1 MQEKFDF
8 LRKNGTIFA
17 HVRKKQ
23 YFCRRKRNHM
33 NRILWIDDEI
43 DLLQPYI
50 IYLTSKGY
58 EVTTASNGEDALDLL
73 SAQDIVFLDEN
84 MPGMTG
90 LETLQEIKRL
100 HPEVPVVMITKS
112 EEEHI
117 MEQAIGEQIADYL
130 IKPVNPSQ
138 ILLCLKKHIHQQA
151 IVTEHVQQNYRQEW
165 SDISYMIDTATTFE
179 EWAAIVRTLSKW
191 DLELEDSPMRSLI
204 DDQRTQANAAFAK
217 WIAKNY
223 ESWFEARKSSIAQSS
238 IAQSSIPLM
247 SPDVMKHS
255 IFPLLDKGE
264 KVLLCVIDNFRY
276 DQWKTIQPLLS
287 EFYTVQNEEQYMS
300 ILPTATQYAR
310 NAIFSGLLPLQIQ
323 EMYPQYWVE
332 EGDEESKN
340 QYEKELVQTL
350 LDRYRRRESFNY
362 WKVNESDFCE
372 RVIAQLKGA
381 QAPLN
386 IVVLNFID
394 MLSHSRT
401 ESKMMRELANDES
414 AYRSLTLSWF
424 RHSPTYEL
432 LRRAA
437 ELGFT
442 LVLTTDHGTTRV
454 KNAVQ
459 IIADKNTNTNIR
471 YKVGKALNCSSK
483 NVMSIEQPKRVG
495 LPCPNVSSS
504 YAFCTGSDF
513 FAYPNQFNYYAQYYR
528 NTFQHGGISLEE
540 MIIPLVTLMPKK

>member
-1 MQEKFDF
+1 MS
-8 LRKNGTIFA
+8 
-17 HVRKKQ
+17 
-23 YFCRRKRNHM
+23 
-33 NRILWIDDEI
+33 RILWVDDEI

-50 IYLTSKGY
+50 IYLKGKNY
-58 EVTTASNGEDALDLL
+58 DVVTASNGEDAIDLVEKG
-73 SAQDIVFLDEN
+73 QFDIIFLDEN
-84 MPGMTG
+84 MPGMSG
-90 LETLQEIKRL
+90 LETLQEVKRIR
-100 HPEVPVVMITKS
+100 PEVPVVMITKS

-117 MEQAIGEQIADYL
+117 MEQAIGEKIADYL

-138 ILLCLKKHIHQQA
+138 ILLCLKKHIHQQE
-151 IVTEHVQQNYRQEW
+151 IVTEQVQQSYRQEW
-165 SDISYMIDTATTFE
+165 SDITYLIDTASTIE
-179 EWAAIVRTLSKW
+179 EWQAIERLLSKW
-191 DLELEDSPMRSLI
+191 DLELAGIEPEQAGHSGMHSLI
-204 DDQRTQANAAFAK
+204 EDQRTQANAAFAK

-223 ESWFEARKSSIAQSS
+223 ETWFTPSVSRPILSQ
-238 IAQSSIPLM
+238 
-247 SPDVMKHS
+247 DVMKHAV
-255 IFPLLDKGE
+255 FPLLDRGE

-276 DQWKTIQPLLS
+276 DQWKTIQPLIS
-287 EFYTVQNEEQYMS
+287 EFYSIRTEEQYTS

-372 RVIAQLKGA
+372 RVIQQLKSV
-381 QAPLN
+381 QTPLN

-401 ESKMMRELANDES
+401 ESKIMRELANDEA

-424 RHSPTYEL
+424 RHSPIYEL

-437 ELGFT
+437 ERGFT

-459 IIADKNTNTNIR
+459 IVADKNTNTNIR
-471 YKVGKALNCSSK
+471 YKVGKALNCASK
-483 NVMSIEQPKRVG
+483 NVMPIEQPKRVG

-504 YAFCTGSDF
+504 YMFCAGSDF
-513 FAYPNQFNYYAQYYR
+513 FAYPNQFNYYAQYFR

-540 MIIPLVTLMPKK
+540 MIIPLVTLVPKAR

>member
-1 MQEKFDF
+1 
-8 LRKNGTIFA
+8 
-17 HVRKKQ
+17 
-23 YFCRRKRNHM
+23 M
-33 NRILWIDDEI
+33 NRILWVDDEI

-50 IYLTSKGY
+50 IYLKEKNY
-58 EVTTASNGEDALDLL
+58 EVVTASNGEDALNGLG
-73 SAQDIVFLDEN
+73 SEAPDIVFLDEN
-84 MPGMTG
+84 MPGMSG

-100 HPEVPVVMITKS
+100 RPEVPVVMITKS

-117 MEQAIGEQIADYL
+117 MEQAIGEKIADYL

-151 IVTEHVQQNYRQEW
+151 IVTEQVQQNYRQEW
-165 SDISYMIDTATTFE
+165 SDISYMIDTASTIE
-179 EWAAIVRTLSKW
+179 EWQAIERSLSKW
-191 DLELEDSPMRSLI
+191 DLELADVEEQAGHSGMRSLI
-204 DDQRTQANAAFAK
+204 ADQRTQANAAFSK

-223 ESWFEARKSSIAQSS
+223 ESWFEENAQRP
-238 IAQSSIPLM
+238 IM
-247 SPDVMKHS
+247 SQDVMKHS
-255 IFPLLDKGE
+255 VFPLLDKGE

-276 DQWKTIQPLLS
+276 DQWKCIQPLIS
-287 EFYTVQNEEQYMS
+287 EFFTIRTEEQYTS

-310 NAIFSGLLPLQIQ
+310 NAIFSGLMPLQIQ
-323 EMYPQYWVE
+323 EMFPDYWVE
-332 EGDEESKN
+332 
-340 QYEKELVQTL
+340 
-350 LDRYRRRESFNY
+350 
-362 WKVNESDFCE
+362 ESDFCE
-372 RVIAQLKGA
+372 RVIHQLKGA

-401 ESKMMRELANDES
+401 ESKMMRELANDEA
-414 AYRSLTLSWF
+414 AYRSLTISWF
-424 RHSPTYEL
+424 KHSPTYEL
-432 LRRAA
+432 LRRAS

-442 LVLTTDHGTTRV
+442 VVLTTDHGTTRV

-483 NVMSIEQPKRVG
+483 NVFTIEHPKKVG

-540 MIIPLVTLMPKK
+540 MIIPLVTLSPKK

>member
-1 MQEKFDF
+1 MSK
-8 LRKNGTIFA
+8 
-17 HVRKKQ
+17 
-23 YFCRRKRNHM
+23 
-33 NRILWIDDEI
+33 ILWIDDEI

-50 IYLTSKGY
+50 IYLKGKNY
-58 EVTTASNGEDALDLL
+58 EVATASNGEDAIDTLTE
-73 SAQDIVFLDEN
+73 AVPDIVFLDEN
-84 MPGMTG
+84 MPGMSG

-117 MEQAIGEQIADYL
+117 MEQAIGEKIADYL

-138 ILLCLKKHIHQQA
+138 ILLCLKKHVHSRD
-151 IVTEHVQQNYRQEW
+151 IVTEQVQQNYRQEW
-165 SDISYMIDTATTFE
+165 SDISYMIDTATTIE
-179 EWAAIVRTLSKW
+179 EWQAIERTLSKW
-191 DLELEDSPMRSLI
+191 DIELENSSMRSLI
-204 DDQRTQANAAFAK
+204 EDQRTQANAAFGK

-223 ESWFEARKSSIAQSS
+223 ESWFAGER
-238 IAQSSIPLM
+238 PLM
-247 SPDVMKHS
+247 SPDVMKHAV
-255 IFPLLDKGE
+255 FPLLDKGE

-276 DQWKTIQPLLS
+276 DQWKTIQPLIS
-287 EFYTVQNEEQYMS
+287 EFYSVAHEEQYTS

-310 NAIFSGLLPLQIQ
+310 NAIFAGLMPLQIQ
-323 EMYPQYWVE
+323 QMFPHLWVE

-340 QYEKELVQTL
+340 QHEKELVQTL
-350 LDRYRRRESFNY
+350 LDRYRRKESFHY
-362 WKVNESDFCE
+362 WKINESDFCE
-372 RVIAQLKGA
+372 RVIAQLKGV
-381 QAPLN
+381 QTPLN

-401 ESKMMRELANDES
+401 ESKMMRELANDEA

-424 RHSPTYEL
+424 KHSPTYEL

-437 ELGFT
+437 ELGYT

-459 IIADKNTNTNIR
+459 IVADKNTNTNIR
-471 YKVGKALNCSSK
+471 YKVGKALNTTSK
-483 NVMSIEQPKRVG
+483 NVFTIDQPKQVG

-504 YAFCTGSDF
+504 YAFCTGADF

-540 MIIPLVTLMPKK
+540 MIIPLVTLTPKN

>member
-1 MQEKFDF
+1 
-8 LRKNGTIFA
+8 
-17 HVRKKQ
+17 
-23 YFCRRKRNHM
+23 M
-33 NRILWIDDEI
+33 NRILWVDDEI

-50 IYLTSKGY
+50 IYLKEKGY
-58 EVTTASNGEDALDLL
+58 EVVTASNGEDAIEAISRQTSDDSHQL
-73 SAQDIVFLDEN
+73 SAISIVFLDEN
-84 MPGMTG
+84 MPGMSG
-90 LETLQEIKRL
+90 LETLQEIKRI

-117 MEQAIGEQIADYL
+117 MEQAIGGKITDYL
-130 IKPVNPSQ
+130 TKPVNPSQ

-151 IVTEHVQQNYRQEW
+151 IVSEQVQQSYRQEW
-165 SDISYMIDTATTFE
+165 SDITYLIDTATTIE
-179 EWAAIVRTLSKW
+179 EWQAIERMLSKW
-191 DLELEDSPMRSLI
+191 ELSLQDSEFSNQMSTMHSLI
-204 DDQRTQANAAFAK
+204 EDQRTQANAAFGK
-217 WIAKNY
+217 WISKNY
-223 ESWFEARKSSIAQSS
+223 EGWFGEPSAISHQPSAVRSQPSERPI
-238 IAQSSIPLM
+238 M
-247 SPDVMKHS
+247 SQDVMKHAV
-255 IFPLLDKGE
+255 FPLLDKGE

-276 DQWKTIQPLLS
+276 DQWKTIQPLIS
-287 EFYTVQNEEQYMS
+287 EFYTIRTEEQYTS

-340 QYEKELVQTL
+340 LYEKELVQTL

-372 RVIAQLKGA
+372 RVIAQLKGVKT
-381 QAPLN
+381 PLN

-401 ESKMMRELANDES
+401 ESKIMKELANDES
-414 AYRSLTLSWF
+414 AYRSLTMSWF
-424 RHSPTYEL
+424 KHSPTHEL

-471 YKVGKALNCSSK
+471 YKVGKALNCGSK
-483 NVMSIEQPKRVG
+483 NVMAIEQPKRVG

-504 YAFCTGSDF
+504 YMFCTGSDF
-513 FAYPNQFNYYAQYYR
+513 FAYPNQFNYYAQYFR

-540 MIIPLVTLMPKK
+540 MIIPLVTLVPKR

>member
-1 MQEKFDF
+1 MSQ
-8 LRKNGTIFA
+8 
-17 HVRKKQ
+17 
-23 YFCRRKRNHM
+23 
-33 NRILWIDDEI
+33 ILWVDDEI

-50 IYLTSKGY
+50 IYLKGKGY
-58 EVTTASNGEDALDLL
+58 ELITATNGEDAIDVLDKTVP
-73 SAQDIVFLDEN
+73 DIVFLDEN

-117 MEQAIGEQIADYL
+117 MEQAIGEKIADYL

-138 ILLCLKKHIHQQA
+138 ILLCLKKHIHQQE
-151 IVTEHVQQNYRQEW
+151 IVTEQVQQNYRQEW
-165 SDISYMIDTATTFE
+165 SDISYMIDTATTIE
-179 EWAAIVRTLSKW
+179 EWQAIERTLSKW
-191 DLELEDSPMRSLI
+191 DIELENSPMRSLI
-204 DDQRTQANAAFAK
+204 DDQHTQANVAFAK

-223 ESWFEARKSSIAQSS
+223 EGWFAGERPI
-238 IAQSSIPLM
+238 M
-247 SPDVMKHS
+247 SQDVMKHS
-255 IFPLLDKGE
+255 VFPLLDKGE
-264 KVLLCVIDNFRY
+264 KVLFCVIDNFRY
-276 DQWKTIQPLLS
+276 DQWKTIQPLIS
-287 EFYTVQNEEQYMS
+287 EFYTVQHEQQYTS

-323 EMYPQYWVE
+323 QMYPQYWVE
-332 EGDEESKN
+332 EGDEETKN
-340 QYEKELVQTL
+340 QHEKELVQTL
-350 LDRYRRRESFNY
+350 LDRYRRRDAFNY

-372 RVIAQLKGA
+372 RVIAQLKSVH
-381 QAPLN
+381 APLN

-401 ESKMMRELANDES
+401 ESKMMRELANDEA

-483 NVMSIEQPKRVG
+483 NVFSIEQPKQVG

-540 MIIPLVTLMPKK
+540 MIIPLVTLSPKK

>member
-1 MQEKFDF
+1 MKQSF
-8 LRKNGTIFA
+8 LRSMDKN
-17 HVRKKQ
+17 Q
-23 YFCRRKRNHM
+23 
-33 NRILWIDDEI
+33 ILWVDDEI

-50 IYLTSKGY
+50 IYLKGKGY
-58 EVTTASNGEDALDLL
+58 ELLTASNGEDALDCLEQ
-73 SAQDIVFLDEN
+73 SRPDIVFLDEN

-90 LETLQEIKRL
+90 LETLQEIKRRY
-100 HPEVPVVMITKS
+100 PEVPVVMITKS

-117 MEQAIGEQIADYL
+117 MEQAIGEKIADYL

-138 ILLCLKKHIHQQA
+138 ILLCLKKHIHQQD
-151 IVTEHVQQNYRQEW
+151 IVTEQVQQNYRQEW
-165 SDISYMIDTATTFE
+165 SDISYMIDTATTIE
-179 EWAAIVRTLSKW
+179 EWQAIERTLSRW
-191 DLELEDSPMRSLI
+191 DIELENSPMRSLI
-204 DDQRTQANAAFAK
+204 EDQRSQANAAFSK

-223 ESWFEARKSSIAQSS
+223 EKWFSDGER
-238 IAQSSIPLM
+238 PVM
-247 SPDVMKHS
+247 SQDVMKHTV
-255 IFPLLDKGE
+255 FPLLDKGE
-264 KVLLCVIDNFRY
+264 KVLMCVIDNFRY
-276 DQWKTIQPLLS
+276 DQWKTIQPLLGD
-287 EFYTVQNEEQYMS
+287 FYAVQTEEQYTS

-310 NAIFSGLLPLQIQ
+310 NAIFSGLMPLQIQ
-323 EMYPQYWVE
+323 EMFPQYWVE

-350 LDRYRRRESFNY
+350 LDRYRRRESFSY

-372 RVIAQLKGA
+372 RVIAQLKGV
-381 QAPLN
+381 QTPLN

-401 ESKMMRELANDES
+401 ESKMMRELANDEA

-424 RHSPTYEL
+424 KHSPTYEL

-459 IIADKNTNTNIR
+459 IIADKNTNPNIR
-471 YKVGKALNCSSK
+471 YKVGKALNCNAKS
-483 NVMSIEQPKRVG
+483 VMAIEHPKQVG
-495 LPCPNVSSS
+495 LPCPNVSST
-504 YAFCTGSDF
+504 YAFCTGNEF

-528 NTFQHGGISLEE
+528 NTFQHGGVSLEE
-540 MIIPLVTLMPKK
+540 MIIPLVTLTPKSR

>member
-1 MQEKFDF
+1 MSQ
-8 LRKNGTIFA
+8 
-17 HVRKKQ
+17 
-23 YFCRRKRNHM
+23 
-33 NRILWIDDEI
+33 ILWVDDEI

-50 IYLTSKGY
+50 IYLKGKGY
-58 EVTTASNGEDALDLL
+58 DVITATNGEDAIEVISSQQ
-73 SAQDIVFLDEN
+73 SAVSIVFLDEN

-90 LETLQEIKRL
+90 LETLQEMKRL
-100 HPEVPVVMITKS
+100 RPEVPVVMITKS

-117 MEQAIGEQIADYL
+117 MEQAIGEKIADYL

-138 ILLCLKKHIHQQA
+138 ILLCLKKHVHQQA
-151 IVTEHVQQNYRQEW
+151 IVSEQVQQNYRQEW
-165 SDISYMIDTATTFE
+165 GDISYMIDTASTIE
-179 EWAAIVRTLSKW
+179 EWQAIERALSKW
-191 DLELEDSPMRSLI
+191 DLELAGLEQEQAGRAGMHSLVE
-204 DDQRTQANAAFAK
+204 DQRTQANAAFAK

-223 ESWFEARKSSIAQSS
+223 ENWFAGDR
-238 IAQSSIPLM
+238 PLM
-247 SPDVMKHS
+247 SHDVMKHAV
-255 IFPLLDKGE
+255 FPLLDKGE

-276 DQWKTIQPLLS
+276 DQWKTIQPLIS
-287 EFYTVQNEEQYMS
+287 EFYTVLHEQQYTS

-323 EMYPQYWVE
+323 QMYPQYWVE
-332 EGDEESKN
+332 EGDEETKN

-350 LDRYRRRESFNY
+350 LDRYRRRDTFNY

-372 RVIAQLKGA
+372 RVIAQLKGV

-401 ESKMMRELANDES
+401 ESKMMRELANDEA

-483 NVMSIEQPKRVG
+483 NVFSIEQPKQVG

-504 YAFCTGSDF
+504 YAFCAGSDF

-540 MIIPLVTLMPKK
+540 MIIPLVTLTPKK

>member
-1 MQEKFDF
+1 MTK
-8 LRKNGTIFA
+8 
-17 HVRKKQ
+17 
-23 YFCRRKRNHM
+23 
-33 NRILWIDDEI
+33 ILWVDDEI

-50 IYLTSKGY
+50 IYLGSKGY
-58 EVTTASNGEDALDLL
+58 EVVTATNGQDALDLL
-73 SAQDIVFLDEN
+73 RGIDIVFLDEN

-100 HPEVPVVMITKS
+100 RPEVPVVMITKS

-117 MEQAIGEQIADYL
+117 MEQAIGEKIADYL

-151 IVTEHVQQNYRQEW
+151 IVTEHTQDNYRQEW
-165 SDISYMIDTATTFE
+165 SDIAYLIDTAGTAE
-179 EWAAIVRTLSKW
+179 EWMAVERSLSRW
-191 DLELEDSPMRSLI
+191 DIELEHSSMRSLLE
-204 DDQRTQANAAFAK
+204 DQRTQANAAFAK
-217 WIAKNY
+217 WVAKNY
-223 ESWFEARKSSIAQSS
+223 EGWFASNASR
-238 IAQSSIPLM
+238 PLM
-247 SPDVMKHS
+247 SQDVMKHS
-255 IFPLLDKGE
+255 VFPLLDKGE

-276 DQWKTIQPLLS
+276 DQWKIIQPLLS
-287 EFYTVQNEEQYMS
+287 EFYSVREEEQYLS

-310 NAIFSGLLPLQIQ
+310 NAIFAGLMPLQIQ

-340 QYEKELVQTL
+340 LYEKELVQTL
-350 LDRYRRRESFNY
+350 LERYRRRESFSY

-372 RVIAQLKGA
+372 RVMHQLKSV
-381 QAPLN
+381 QTPLN
-386 IVVLNFID
+386 IVVFNFID

-401 ESKMMRELANDES
+401 ESKMMRELASDEP

-424 RHSPTYEL
+424 RHSPTYNL

-483 NVMSIEQPKRVG
+483 NVMAIEQPKQVG

-504 YAFCTGSDF
+504 YMFCTGSDF

-540 MIIPLVTLMPKK
+540 MVIPLVTLQPK

>member
-1 MQEKFDF
+1 
-8 LRKNGTIFA
+8 
-17 HVRKKQ
+17 
-23 YFCRRKRNHM
+23 M
-33 NRILWIDDEI
+33 NTILWVDDEI

-50 IYLTSKGY
+50 LYLTGKGY
-58 EVTTASNGEDALDLL
+58 HVCTASNGEDALDVIE
-73 SAQDIVFLDEN
+73 SDVPDIVFLDEN

-100 HPEVPVVMITKS
+100 HPEIPVVMITKS

-117 MEQAIGEQIADYL
+117 MEQAIGEKIADYL

-138 ILLCLKKHIHQQA
+138 ILMCLKKHIHQQE
-151 IVTEHVQQNYRQEW
+151 IISEQTQQNYRQEW
-165 SDISYMIDTATTFE
+165 GDISYMIDTATTIE
-179 EWAAIVRTLSKW
+179 EWQAIERTLSKW
-191 DLELEDSPMRSLI
+191 DIELEHSPMRSMI
-204 DDQRTQANAAFAK
+204 DDQRAQANAAFAK
-217 WIAKNY
+217 WIGRNY
-223 ESWFEARKSSIAQSS
+223 VSWFSGERLTANDER
-238 IAQSSIPLM
+238 PLM
-247 SPDVMKHS
+247 SPDVMKHAV
-255 IFPLLDKGE
+255 FPLLDKGE

-276 DQWKTIQPLLS
+276 DQWKIIQPLLS
-287 EFYTVQNEEQYMS
+287 DFYTAREEEQYLS

-310 NAIFSGLLPLQIQ
+310 NAIFSGLMPLQIQ
-323 EMYPQYWVE
+323 QMYPQYWVE

-340 QYEKELVQTL
+340 QYERELVQTL

-372 RVIAQLKGA
+372 RVFHQLKSVKT
-381 QAPLN
+381 PLN

-401 ESKMMRELANDES
+401 ESKMMRELANDEA

-471 YKVGKALNCSSK
+471 YKVGKALNFNSK
-483 NVMSIEQPKRVG
+483 NIISLDQPKHVG
-495 LPCPNVSSS
+495 LPCPNVSST
-504 YAFCTGSDF
+504 YAFCTGNDF

-528 NTFQHGGISLEE
+528 NTFQHGGVSLEE
-540 MIIPLVTLMPKK
+540 MIIPLVTLVPKRS

>member
-1 MQEKFDF
+1 MSQ
-8 LRKNGTIFA
+8 
-17 HVRKKQ
+17 
-23 YFCRRKRNHM
+23 
-33 NRILWIDDEI
+33 ILWVDDEI

-50 IYLTSKGY
+50 IYLKGKGY
-58 EVTTASNGEDALDLL
+58 ELITATNGEDAIDLL
-73 SAQDIVFLDEN
+73 DKTVPDIVFLDEN
-84 MPGMTG
+84 MPGITG

-117 MEQAIGEQIADYL
+117 MEQAIGEKIADYL

-138 ILLCLKKHIHQQA
+138 ILLCLKKHIHQQE
-151 IVTEHVQQNYRQEW
+151 IVTEQVQQNYRQEW
-165 SDISYMIDTATTFE
+165 SDISYMINTATTIE
-179 EWAAIVRTLSKW
+179 EWQAIERTLSKW
-191 DLELEDSPMRSLI
+191 DIELENSPMRSLI

-223 ESWFEARKSSIAQSS
+223 EGWFAGER
-238 IAQSSIPLM
+238 PVM
-247 SPDVMKHS
+247 SHDIMKHS
-255 IFPLLDKGE
+255 VFPLLDKGE

-276 DQWKTIQPLLS
+276 DQWKTIQPLIS
-287 EFYTVQNEEQYMS
+287 EFYTVQHEEQYTS

-323 EMYPQYWVE
+323 QMYPQYWVE
-332 EGDEESKN
+332 EGDEETKN

-350 LDRYRRRESFNY
+350 LDRYRRRDTFNY
-362 WKVNESDFCE
+362 WKINESDFCE
-372 RVIAQLKGA
+372 RVIAQLKGV
-381 QAPLN
+381 QTPLN

-401 ESKMMRELANDES
+401 ESKMMRELANDEA

-483 NVMSIEQPKRVG
+483 NVFSIE
-495 LPCPNVSSS
+495 
-504 YAFCTGSDF
+504 
-513 FAYPNQFNYYAQYYR
+513 
-528 NTFQHGGISLEE
+528 
-540 MIIPLVTLMPKK
+540 

>member
-1 MQEKFDF
+1 MP
-8 LRKNGTIFA
+8 
-17 HVRKKQ
+17 
-23 YFCRRKRNHM
+23 M
-33 NRILWIDDEI
+33 NRILWVDDEI

-50 IYLTSKGY
+50 IYLKGKNY
-58 EVTTASNGEDALDLL
+58 EVVTASNGEDALALVESQKSKVD
-73 SAQDIVFLDEN
+73 SRPFDIVFLGEN
-84 MPGMTG
+84 MPGMSG
-90 LETLQEIKRL
+90 LETLQEIKRI

-117 MEQAIGEQIADYL
+117 MEQAIGEKIADYL

-138 ILLCLKKHIHQQA
+138 ILLCLKKHIHQQS
-151 IVTEHVQQNYRQEW
+151 IVTEQVQQNYRQEW
-165 SDISYMIDTATTFE
+165 SDISYMIDTASTIE
-179 EWAAIVRTLSKW
+179 EWKAIERTLTKW
-191 DLELEDSPMRSLI
+191 DLELENSSMRSMI
-204 DDQRTQANAAFAK
+204 EDQRIQANAAFAK
-217 WIAKNY
+217 WVAKNY
-223 ESWFEARKSSIAQSS
+223 TSWFESTDRFPDRVLSTDRITRP
-238 IAQSSIPLM
+238 IM
-247 SPDVMKHS
+247 SQDIMKHTV
-255 IFPLLDKGE
+255 FPLLDKGE
-264 KVLLCVIDNFRY
+264 KVMLCVIDNFRY

-287 EFYTVQNEEQYMS
+287 EFYSVQHEEQYLS

-310 NAIFSGLLPLQIQ
+310 NAIFSGLMPLQIQ
-323 EMYPQYWVE
+323 EMFPQYWVE

-350 LDRYRRRESFNY
+350 LDRYRRRESFQY

-372 RVIAQLKGA
+372 RVTQQLKGV
-381 QAPLN
+381 QAPLS

-401 ESKMMRELANDES
+401 ESKMMRELANDEA

-471 YKVGKALNCSSK
+471 YKVGKALNCNSK
-483 NVMSIEQPKRVG
+483 NVLTLDQPKRVG

-504 YAFCTGSDF
+504 YAFCTGNDF

-528 NTFQHGGISLEE
+528 NTFQHGGVSLEE
-540 MIIPLVTLMPKK
+540 MIVPLVTLIPKK

>member
-1 MQEKFDF
+1 MSRIMSFE
-8 LRKNGTIFA
+8 RSEI
-17 HVRKKQ
+17 
-23 YFCRRKRNHM
+23 
-33 NRILWIDDEI
+33 RILWVDDEI

-50 IYLTSKGY
+50 IYLKGKNY
-58 EVTTASNGEDALDLL
+58 EVMTASNGDDALDALDENVP
-73 SAQDIVFLDEN
+73 DIVFLDEN

-117 MEQAIGEQIADYL
+117 MEQAIGEKIADYL

-138 ILLCLKKHIHQQA
+138 ILLCLKKHIHQQE
-151 IVTEHVQQNYRQEW
+151 IVAEQTQQNYRQEW
-165 SDISYMIDTATTFE
+165 SDISYMIDTATTIE
-179 EWAAIVRTLSKW
+179 EWQAIERTLSKW
-191 DLELEDSPMRSLI
+191 DIELENSPMRSLI
-204 DDQRTQANAAFAK
+204 EDQRTQANVAFAK

-223 ESWFEARKSSIAQSS
+223 ENWFVAERPI
-238 IAQSSIPLM
+238 M
-247 SPDVMKHS
+247 SQDVMKHS
-255 IFPLLDKGE
+255 VFPLLDKGE

-276 DQWKTIQPLLS
+276 DQWKTIQPLIS
-287 EFYTVQNEEQYMS
+287 EFYSIRTEEQYTS

-310 NAIFSGLLPLQIQ
+310 NAIFSGLMPLQIQ
-323 EMYPQYWVE
+323 EMYQQYWVE

-340 QYEKELVQTL
+340 LYEKELVQTL

-372 RVIAQLKGA
+372 RVIAQLKGVH
-381 QAPLN
+381 APLN

-401 ESKMMRELANDES
+401 ESKMMRELANDEA

-483 NVMSIEQPKRVG
+483 NVFTIEQPKKVG

-540 MIIPLVTLMPKK
+540 MIIPLVTLNPKN

>member
-1 MQEKFDF
+1 M
-8 LRKNGTIFA
+8 
-17 HVRKKQ
+17 
-23 YFCRRKRNHM
+23 
-33 NRILWIDDEI
+33 DDEI

-50 IYLTSKGY
+50 IYLKGKGY
-58 EVTTASNGEDALDLL
+58 NVETASNGEDALDALDTIVP
-73 SAQDIVFLDEN
+73 DIVFLDEN

-100 HPEVPVVMITKS
+100 HPDVPVVMITKS

-117 MEQAIGEQIADYL
+117 MEQAIGEKIADYL

-151 IVTEHVQQNYRQEW
+151 IVTEQVQQNYRQEW
-165 SDISYMIDTATTFE
+165 SDISYMIDTATTIE
-179 EWAAIVRTLSKW
+179 EWQAIERTLSRW
-191 DLELEDSPMRSLI
+191 DIELENSPMRSLI

-223 ESWFEARKSSIAQSS
+223 ETWFANGQKIAANS
-238 IAQSSIPLM
+238 PLM
-247 SPDVMKHS
+247 SQDIMKHAV
-255 IFPLLDKGE
+255 FPLLDKGE

-276 DQWKTIQPLLS
+276 DQWKAIQPLLS
-287 EFYTVQNEEQYMS
+287 EFYTIQTEEQYTS

-310 NAIFSGLLPLQIQ
+310 NAIFSGLMPLQIQ
-323 EMYPQYWVE
+323 QMFPQYWVE

-350 LDRYRRRESFNY
+350 LDRYRRRECFNY

-372 RVIAQLKGA
+372 RVIAQLKGVHT
-381 QAPLN
+381 PLN

-424 RHSPTYEL
+424 KHSPTYEL
-432 LRRAA
+432 MHRAA

-454 KNAVQ
+454 KNPVQ
-459 IIADKNTNTNIR
+459 IVADKNTNTNIR

-483 NVMSIEQPKRVG
+483 NVMMIEQPKRVG
-495 LPCPNVSSS
+495 LPSPNVSSS
-504 YAFCTGSDF
+504 YAFCTGNDF

-540 MIIPLVTLMPKK
+540 MIVPLITLIPKK

>member
-1 MQEKFDF
+1 MS
-8 LRKNGTIFA
+8 
-17 HVRKKQ
+17 
-23 YFCRRKRNHM
+23 
-33 NRILWIDDEI
+33 RILWVDDEI

-50 IYLTSKGY
+50 IYLKGKDY
-58 EVTTASNGEDALDLL
+58 DVTTASNGEDALDRLNE
-73 SAQDIVFLDEN
+73 AVPDIIFLDEN
-84 MPGMTG
+84 MPGLTG

-117 MEQAIGEQIADYL
+117 MEQAIGEKIADYL

-138 ILLCLKKHIHQQA
+138 ILLCLKKHIHQHA
-151 IVTEHVQQNYRQEW
+151 IMTEQVQQNYRQEW
-165 SDISYMIDTATTFE
+165 SDISYMIDTATTIE
-179 EWAAIVRTLSKW
+179 EWQAIERTLSKW
-191 DLELEDSPMRSLI
+191 DIELENSSMRSLI
-204 DDQRTQANAAFAK
+204 DDQRTQANAAFCK

-223 ESWFEARKSSIAQSS
+223 ESWFRVQSENIQRTEEA
-238 IAQSSIPLM
+238 PLM
-247 SPDVMKHS
+247 SHDIMKHAV
-255 IFPLLDKGE
+255 FPLLDKGE

-276 DQWKTIQPLLS
+276 DQWKTIQPLVS
-287 EFYTVQNEEQYMS
+287 EFYSVRTEEQYTS

-381 QAPLN
+381 HAPLN

-401 ESKMMRELANDES
+401 ESKMMRELAYDEA

-424 RHSPTYEL
+424 RHSPTYSL

-454 KNAVQ
+454 KSAVQ

-471 YKVGKALNCSSK
+471 YKVGKALNCNSK
-483 NVMSIEQPKRVG
+483 NVFTIEQPKRVG
-495 LPCPNVSSS
+495 LPCPNVSST

-540 MIIPLVTLMPKK
+540 MVIPLVTLVPKK

>member
-1 MQEKFDF
+1 MSQ
-8 LRKNGTIFA
+8 
-17 HVRKKQ
+17 
-23 YFCRRKRNHM
+23 
-33 NRILWIDDEI
+33 ILWVDDEI

-50 IYLTSKGY
+50 IYLKGKGY
-58 EVTTASNGEDALDLL
+58 EVATASNGEDALDALDA
-73 SAQDIVFLDEN
+73 SVPDIVFLDEN

-117 MEQAIGEQIADYL
+117 MEQAIGEKIADYL

-151 IVTEHVQQNYRQEW
+151 IVAEQTQQNYRQEW
-165 SDISYMIDTATTFE
+165 SDISYMIDTATTIE
-179 EWAAIVRTLSKW
+179 EWQAIERTLSKW
-191 DLELEDSPMRSLI
+191 DLELENAPMRSLI
-204 DDQRTQANAAFAK
+204 EDQRTQANAAFAK

-223 ESWFEARKSSIAQSS
+223 EGWFENDKSPISNVKSRPI
-238 IAQSSIPLM
+238 M
-247 SPDVMKHS
+247 SHDLMKHAV
-255 IFPLLDKGE
+255 FPLLDKGE
-264 KVLLCVIDNFRY
+264 RVLLCVIDNFRY
-276 DQWKTIQPLLS
+276 DQWKTIQPLIS
-287 EFYTVQNEEQYMS
+287 EFYTVQTEEQYTS

-350 LDRYRRRESFNY
+350 LDRYRRRDSFNY

-372 RVIAQLKGA
+372 RVIAQLKSS
-381 QAPLN
+381 QAALN

-401 ESKMMRELANDES
+401 ESKMMRELANDEA

-424 RHSPTYEL
+424 RHSPTYDL

-437 ELGFT
+437 ELGYT

-471 YKVGKALNCSSK
+471 YKVGKALNCNAKS
-483 NVMSIEQPKRVG
+483 VFSIEQPKRVG

-540 MIIPLVTLMPKK
+540 MIIPLVTLAPKK

>member
-1 MQEKFDF
+1 MSQ
-8 LRKNGTIFA
+8 
-17 HVRKKQ
+17 
-23 YFCRRKRNHM
+23 
-33 NRILWIDDEI
+33 ILWVDDEI

-50 IYLTSKGY
+50 IYLKGKGY
-58 EVTTASNGEDALDLL
+58 EVITASNGEDALDTITHHP
-73 SAQDIVFLDEN
+73 SPIDIVFLDEN
-84 MPGMTG
+84 MPGMSG

-117 MEQAIGEQIADYL
+117 MEQAIGEKIADYL

-138 ILLCLKKHIHQQA
+138 ILLCLKKHIHSRD
-151 IVTEHVQQNYRQEW
+151 IVTEQVQQNYRQEW
-165 SDISYMIDTATTFE
+165 SDISYMIDTATTIE
-179 EWAAIVRTLSKW
+179 EWQAIERTLSRW
-191 DLELEDSPMRSLI
+191 DIELENSPMRSLI
-204 DDQRTQANAAFAK
+204 EDQRTQANAAFAK

-223 ESWFEARKSSIAQSS
+223 ESWFAGER
-238 IAQSSIPLM
+238 PVM
-247 SPDVMKHS
+247 SQDVMKHS
-255 IFPLLDKGE
+255 VFPLLDEGK

-276 DQWKTIQPLLS
+276 DQWKTIQPLIS
-287 EFYTVQNEEQYMS
+287 EFYTVQHEEQYTS

-310 NAIFSGLLPLQIQ
+310 NAIFSGLMPLQIQ
-323 EMYPQYWVE
+323 QMFPNLWVE

-340 QYEKELVQTL
+340 QHEKELVQTL
-350 LDRYRRRESFNY
+350 LDRYRRRETFNY

-372 RVIAQLKGA
+372 RVIAQLKSV
-381 QAPLN
+381 QTPLN

-401 ESKMMRELANDES
+401 ESKMMRELANDEA

-437 ELGFT
+437 DLGFT

-471 YKVGKALNCSSK
+471 YKVGKALNCSDKS
-483 NVMSIEQPKRVG
+483 VFFIEQPKQVG

-540 MIIPLVTLMPKK
+540 MIIPLVTLVPRKN